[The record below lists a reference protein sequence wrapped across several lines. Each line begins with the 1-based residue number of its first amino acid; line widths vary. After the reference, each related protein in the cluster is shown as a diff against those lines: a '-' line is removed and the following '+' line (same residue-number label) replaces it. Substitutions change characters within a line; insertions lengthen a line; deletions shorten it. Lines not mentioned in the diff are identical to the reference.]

1 MLWRARLQDGNRG
14 KACSSG
20 SGDGL
25 MTHATHVSIIC
36 GQHRASSFF
45 FAVQEFGMFGWPDW
59 SAKQVRFSRKK
70 ISHCMSMSSSAD
82 ERVASSWL
90 DISQSTWAGL
100 GQNLGNTHP
109 NKMSVSSNRTCVEGT
124 KLPLLRRCQSRAR
137 LMCSD
142 QTLALFFTS
151 RDRRQ
156 HLHEVVPV
164 FAGDF

>member
-1 MLWRARLQDGNRG
+1 VDSTKLL
-14 KACSSG
+14 
-20 SGDGL
+20 
-25 MTHATHVSIIC
+25 H
-36 GQHRASSFF
+36 FF

-109 NKMSVSSNRTCVEGT
+109 NK
-124 KLPLLRRCQSRAR
+124 RCPYHQIE
-137 LMCSD
+137 
-142 QTLALFFTS
+142 
-151 RDRRQ
+151 
-156 HLHEVVPV
+156 HV
-164 FAGDF
+164 